1 MQSLYNGLTE
11 VLGCTII
18 YLSTPTHPPWGTDKA
33 SGGSDGRL
41 CGHMS
46 LLFVIKVMVMTLCE
60 SNSYKV
66 IMTALIV
73 VFVVVEI
80 SL

>member
-1 MQSLYNGLTE
+1 VDNY
-11 VLGCTII
+11 IPI
-18 YLSTPTHPPWGTDKA
+18 YTHPPWGTNKA

-41 CGHMS
+41 SGHLS
-46 LLFVIKVMVMTLCE
+46 LLFVIKVMVMRVCE

-73 VFVVVEI
+73 MLVVVEI

>member
-1 MQSLYNGLTE
+1 MDNY
-11 VLGCTII
+11 VPI
-18 YLSTPTHPPWGTDKA
+18 YTHPPWGTDKA
-33 SGGSDGRL
+33 SVGSDSRL
-41 CGHMS
+41 CGHLS
-46 LLFVIKVMVMTLCE
+46 LLFVIKVMVMTVCE

-73 VFVVVEI
+73 MFVIVEI

>member
-1 MQSLYNGLTE
+1 MDNY
-11 VLGCTII
+11 VPI
-18 YLSTPTHPPWGTDKA
+18 YTHPPWGTDKA

-41 CGHMS
+41 CGHLS
-46 LLFVIKVMVMTLCE
+46 LLFVIKVIVVCE

-73 VFVVVEI
+73 MFVIVEI

>member
-1 MQSLYNGLTE
+1 VDSYIP
-11 VLGCTII
+11 C
-18 YLSTPTHPPWGTDKA
+18 YTHPPWGTDKA
-33 SGGSDGRL
+33 SGGSNGRL
-41 CGHMS
+41 SGHVS
-46 LLFVIKVMVMTLCE
+46 LLFVIKVMVMTVCE

-73 VFVVVEI
+73 MLVVVEI

>member
-1 MQSLYNGLTE
+1 MDSYIP
-11 VLGCTII
+11 C
-18 YLSTPTHPPWGTDKA
+18 YTHPPWGTDKA
-33 SGGSDGRL
+33 SGGSNGRL
-41 CGHMS
+41 SGHVS
-46 LLFVIKVMVMTLCE
+46 LLFVIKVMVMTVCE

-73 VFVVVEI
+73 MLVVVEI